1 MATSEAGEKIA
12 EAAKILRAA
21 HHPIFLSGA
30 GISAESG
37 IPTFRSGDSSRNS
50 GTALWEKYRAEATRG
65 REPDV
70 ATPEAATMASLRPE
84 ELATPEAFARD
95 PGLVWQWYNWR
106 KRLISEKQPNP
117 AHHAAAELARLLP
130 DMLCL
135 TQNVDGFHALAGLE
149 NILEMHGNIYRTRCT
164 SCGSVHQMR
173 SEVNPTTLCPACG
186 RSPLRPDIVWFGEAL
201 PRAIMQTIH
210 ERLAIADAILVV
222 GTSGSV
228 YPAAGFAVEVRRR
241 RGHVL
246 EINVDEKHRPFTGD
260 IYLHGPAGVLLPQL
274 VAAVK
279 KE

>member
-1 MATSEAGEKIA
+1 MSEAGEKIA

-21 HHPIFLSGA
+21 RHPIFLSGA

-37 IPTFRSGDSSRNS
+37 IPTFRGARGARVSGDTPALS
-50 GTALWEKYRAEATRG
+50 TAEGHAGA
-65 REPDV
+65 
-70 ATPEAATMASLRPE
+70 MASLRPE
-84 ELATPEAFARD
+84 EVATPETFARD

-106 KRLISEKQPNP
+106 KQLISEKQPNP

-149 NILEMHGNIYRTRCT
+149 KILEMHGNIYRTRCT
-164 SCGSVHQMR
+164 NCSSVHEMR

-201 PRAIMQTIH
+201 PRAVMQTIH

-246 EINVDEKHRPFTGD
+246 EINVDENHRPFAGD

-274 VAAVK
+274 VAALK